1 MLMEED
7 GHGFV
12 YLPLLNYTDFNFDHI
27 HEMLQ
32 SDRTVVSLSDGG
44 AHCGVICDASF
55 PTYLLTHWVRDRS
68 RGERISLEA
77 AVKRQCHDTARL
89 YGLTDR
95 GTLEPGMRADINIID
110 FDALKIDAPQMVFD
124 LPAGGRRMIQR
135 AHGYRRT
142 FVNGVETFTDGKSTG
157 AKPGRLVRGKSSPAS
172 ATIAAE

>member
-1 MLMEED
+1 M
-7 GHGFV
+7 
-12 YLPLLNYTDFNFDHI
+12 
-27 HEMLQ
+27 
-32 SDRTVVSLSDGG
+32 VSLSDGG

-68 RGERISLEA
+68 RGERISLEQ

-95 GTLEPGMRADINIID
+95 GTLETGMRADINIID

-135 AHGYRRT
+135 AQGYRHT
-142 FVNGVETFTDGKSTG
+142 FVSGVETFTDGQSTG
-157 AKPGRLVRGKSSPAS
+157 AKPGRLVRGKTHAAS
-172 ATIAAE
+172 GVIAAE